1 MTMALTTGFLGSWA
15 ISWWPLVAIIAMS
28 ITWSIRRGRQRDKRA
43 VLGAVLAFALVSQFV
58 PITMAAERHQKRKL
72 LTGFRQDLR
81 RSSSADAVAG
91 SPQALWIANVK
102 GTKPFHVIVGGVEV
116 LGRRQSNQSPA
127 SALEELLG
135 SAPSLVPGSTGDL
148 GGIVGC
154 ADTPSKVQSVQSV
167 PVDGRAFPI
176 RCGWA
181 DFGTVGLLLPAA
193 GQSRTQLSNVA
204 HGVRAQ
210 VQFRQDG
217 YSPFKNAGQSAL
229 FIALAA
235 FGILASLALHELAH
249 AVVAW
254 SVGTKVN
261 VICIGAGRTLI
272 ERTIGNTVFIV
283 RVKPLGGFVQTQAT
297 TSAGYRWKATA
308 VWAAGPGANALLA
321 LLSTSV
327 FGFESLLTL
336 CNIAMCTF
344 NLLPFSKF
352 IPEIGQ
358 RIGTDGYQILQFATG
373 RRSFVEVEETEAT
386 AGSMPTATDKQPGWL
401 RFAML

>member
-1 MTMALTTGFLGSWA
+1 MTLALTAGFLSSWA
-15 ISWWPLVAIIAMS
+15 ISWWPLVTIIAGS
-28 ITWSIRRGRQRDKRA
+28 IAWSIRRGRKRDKRA
-43 VLGAVLAFALVSQFV
+43 VLGAVLAFALISQFV

-72 LTGFRQDLR
+72 ATGFRRDLQH
-81 RSSSADAVAG
+81 SAGVDAAAG
-91 SPQALWIANVK
+91 SPQALWIASVK
-102 GTKPFHVIVGGVEV
+102 GTKPFHVIVDGVEV

-135 SAPSLVPGSTGDL
+135 APPTLIPGQTSDL
-148 GGIVGC
+148 GGVVGC
-154 ADTPSKVQSVQSV
+154 TDTQARTPS
-167 PVDGRAFPI
+167 VDAFPV

-181 DFGTVGLLLPAA
+181 NFGTVGLLLPAA
-193 GQSRTQLSNVA
+193 GQSLTQLSNVA
-204 HGVRAQ
+204 HGVRGQ
-210 VQFRQDG
+210 VEFRQDG
-217 YSPFKNAGQSAL
+217 YSPFENAGQSAL

-235 FGILASLALHELAH
+235 FGILASLVLHELAH

-254 SVGTKVN
+254 SVGTKVH
-261 VICIGAGRTLI
+261 VICIGAGRTLV
-272 ERTIGNTVFIV
+272 EGRLGSAAFIV
-283 RVKPLGGFVQTQAT
+283 RSKPLGGFVQTQAT
-297 TSAGYRWKATA
+297 TSAGYRWKATV

-321 LLSTSV
+321 LLSASV
-327 FGFESLLTL
+327 FGFGSLLTL

-373 RRSFVEVEETEAT
+373 RRSYVEVEETET
-386 AGSMPTATDKQPGWL
+386 TVGSMPTATDKQPGWL